1 MKPMYAHEMRGERI
15 GGGRGNAKGRPG
27 TLQTLS
33 HTGAY
38 TPSLPLS
45 LTHSPTHIH
54 AQPQVKMTQL
64 TLEQGWTL
72 TMDVGATI
80 VLTPEAPQDPC
91 PSIDDFDVSD
101 ESATSFDVMWSPA
114 NNGGQL
120 NIESEQGM
128 DRTLM
133 VSGTSWKGTVELDG
147 SEETTF
153 TLLVPGTGSASNITA
168 RKTATVPRRAP
179 GIVQVH

>member
-1 MKPMYAHEMRGERI
+1 MRCEEREL
-15 GGGRGNAKGRPG
+15 GGGKCKREAWHLTD
-27 TLQTLS
+27 TLTHRCLHS
-33 HTGAY
+33 LPAPL
-38 TPSLPLS
+38 TPSL
-45 LTHSPTHIH
+45 TH

-72 TMDVGATI
+72 TLDAGASI
-80 VLTPEAPQDPC
+80 MLTAEAPQDPC

-153 TLLVPGTGSASNITA
+153 TLEVPGTGSASNITA
-168 RKTATVPRRAP
+168 RKTATMPRRAP